1 MLTEYKDI
9 CVICGRPKEHTHHL
23 IFGWGMRKLC
33 DDDKITCPLC
43 EKCHEEIHNS
53 GVAGGLSK
61 IVGQLLFEMDLV
73 KKVFRKI
80 WHENS
85 LGNAMEGVICESKMY
100 YLRSGIRKNYT
111 FLVLLKTM

>member
-33 DDDKITCPLC
+33 DEDKITCPLC

-73 KKVFRKI
+73 KKGIPQDMAREQFRKRYGR
-80 WHENS
+80 S
-85 LGNAMEGVICESKMY
+85 
-100 YLRSGIRKNYT
+100 YL
-111 FLVLLKTM
+111 